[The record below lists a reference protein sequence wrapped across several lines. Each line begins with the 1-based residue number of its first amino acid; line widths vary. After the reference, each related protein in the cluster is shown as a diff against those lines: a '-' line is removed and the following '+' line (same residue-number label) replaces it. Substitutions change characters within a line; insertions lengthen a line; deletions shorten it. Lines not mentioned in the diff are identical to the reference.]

1 MTNLNNNELSAR
13 TNLHNFCNTVKAGL
27 HNAVVSPS
35 KRHALLVL
43 LLLGAALCAAIYWPY
58 HLPAALAGLML
69 VPAAFT
75 YLCWA
80 AVSAAAVGYVPG
92 ALEMQH
98 NFARIGFTNS
108 AGEAPYLIQKEQ
120 RGNAAILTY
129 HCTGFPVSAWIDKQ
143 LELESAL
150 NMLIASVKE
159 GDDRRTVS
167 LCCVPPEHVFDTI
180 EWHGGAGGLYWGC
193 GLMTT
198 LPDIPRLYTALAEVL
213 AALMYAHRLPPR
225 MDQRVIW
232 GVEAGWT
239 VLLGAF
245 LQATGKVPLAWWI
258 PCMAMAILSMLLFL
272 WVTRSITL
280 LEAGYVCARAFI
292 LAELAASVEWQLHCV
307 LWPQRGG
314 AEPLSLLLLAAVY
327 GGIFAAMLF
336 VENRRPGPAGKLK
349 ITPAGTFV
357 AVVMALTA
365 FAVSNLSF
373 ANGSEANMNMFYI
386 RTLVDL
392 AGVLILTVQH
402 EQLREAALHSELAE
416 LDGVLHRQY
425 EQYKQSK
432 ENIRLIN
439 RRYHELKM
447 QIAAIR
453 AERDHAKQD
462 VALAAMES
470 GIRQYE
476 AENKTGNP
484 VLDTLLTAKSL
495 YCQQHH
501 ITMTCVADGHLLD
514 FLETGEICTIVGTA
528 LDNAT
533 ESVETEPDHEKRLI
547 RVAVYAQNGFVM
559 LRFENYCAQE
569 VELGADG
576 LPRRNTHGGSD
587 LRSVRAAAEKRGGTM
602 TLHWENGWFTLRV
615 LLPQKS

>member
-1 MTNLNNNELSAR
+1 MRRKILFALGVVVLIITLFGLCGMLR
-13 TNLHNFCNTVKAGL
+13 AGMML
-27 HNAVVSPS
+27 PGDNGKTSLGIYPAVPYPV
-35 KRHALLVL
+35 VGL
-43 LLLGAALCAAIYWPY
+43 LLAFGLFALGAVKKGVHPLTVLPAFAASALWLCLSGTPVFSVTYKLTDPQILPSALMLLGLAGSLCALGLFAEKTAPFDLKQMLILLAIVPVLW
-58 HLPAALAGLML
+58 ALSRAEAWANEMRQLSQPSML
-69 VPAAFT
+69 D
-75 YLCWA
+75 LRQ
-80 AVSAAAVGYVPG
+80 PG
-92 ALEMQH
+92 AQ
-98 NFARIGFTNS
+98 T
-108 AGEAPYLIQKEQ
+108 
-120 RGNAAILTY
+120 
-129 HCTGFPVSAWIDKQ
+129 
-143 LELESAL
+143 
-150 NMLIASVKE
+150 
-159 GDDRRTVS
+159 
-167 LCCVPPEHVFDTI
+167 
-180 EWHGGAGGLYWGC
+180 
-193 GLMTT
+193 
-198 LPDIPRLYTALAEVL
+198 IPRLYTALAEVL
-213 AALMYAHRLPPR
+213 AALLYAHRLPPR

-232 GVEAGWT
+232 GVEAGWA

-453 AERDHAKQD
+453 AERNHAKQD
-462 VALAAMES
+462 VALAAMER

-533 ESVETEPDHEKRLI
+533 ESVETELDHEKRLI

-602 TLHWENGWFTLRV
+602 TLHWENEWFTLRV
-615 LLPQKS
+615 LLPQKD

>member
-1 MTNLNNNELSAR
+1 
-13 TNLHNFCNTVKAGL
+13 
-27 HNAVVSPS
+27 
-35 KRHALLVL
+35 
-43 LLLGAALCAAIYWPY
+43 
-58 HLPAALAGLML
+58 
-69 VPAAFT
+69 
-75 YLCWA
+75 
-80 AVSAAAVGYVPG
+80 
-92 ALEMQH
+92 
-98 NFARIGFTNS
+98 
-108 AGEAPYLIQKEQ
+108 
-120 RGNAAILTY
+120 
-129 HCTGFPVSAWIDKQ
+129 
-143 LELESAL
+143 
-150 NMLIASVKE
+150 
-159 GDDRRTVS
+159 
-167 LCCVPPEHVFDTI
+167 
-180 EWHGGAGGLYWGC
+180 
-193 GLMTT
+193 MTT

-213 AALMYAHRLPPR
+213 AALLYAHRLPPR

-232 GVEAGWT
+232 GVEAGWA

-314 AEPLSLLLLAAVY
+314 AEPLSLLLLAVVY
-327 GGIFAAMLF
+327 GGIFTAMLF

-416 LDGVLHRQY
+416 LDGVLH
-425 EQYKQSK
+425 
-432 ENIRLIN
+432 
-439 RRYHELKM
+439 
-447 QIAAIR
+447 
-453 AERDHAKQD
+453 
-462 VALAAMES
+462 
-470 GIRQYE
+470 RQYE

-587 LRSVRAAAEKRGGTM
+587 LRGVRAAAEKRGGTM
-602 TLHWENGWFTLRV
+602 TLHWENEWFTLRV